1 MKEVLQEL
9 AKARQGFVELRFH
22 KRISNSFMAQK
33 GRVDVAN
40 NSVTAGVGVRALVD
54 GAWGFAATADL
65 SKQAINRAIDQAQRN
80 AKTLAKV
87 RRKNQFKGYIQSNEH
102 SYNTPQNSG
111 IGKVFYNA
119 VVIIKFFLL
128 HVILY
133 LVWIRGLVEGSVLVG
148 SAVLSNRIRIDGV

>member
-87 RRKNQFKGYIQSNEH
+87 RKKEKIHIARANLSTQDFVGEGFRSFSAADLDEEGVGFAD
-102 SYNTPQNSG
+102 SSG
-111 IGKVFYNA
+111 NDHTYGDS
-119 VVIIKFFLL
+119 L
-128 HVILY
+128 
-133 LVWIRGLVEGSVLVG
+133 
-148 SAVLSNRIRIDGV
+148 

>member
-65 SKQAINRAIDQAQRN
+65 SKQAINRAIDQAQKN
-80 AKTLAKV
+80 AMTLAKV
-87 RRKNQFKGYIQSNEH
+87 RKKEKIHIARANLSTQDFVGE
-102 SYNTPQNSG
+102 G
-111 IGKVFYNA
+111 L
-119 VVIIKFFLL
+119 FFAGEPL
-128 HVILY
+128 
-133 LVWIRGLVEGSVLVG
+133 IRFF
-148 SAVLSNRIRIDGV
+148 